1 MKNKILYIVVL
12 ISNVIFFSCNKVNGF
27 KIKGEAKN
35 FTSSKVYLEDIAD
48 VAPVIID
55 TTSIVNNKFE
65 LKNYAENGIY
75 RLRFGEDASN
85 TIFLYIEKKDDIALV
100 VNAKDLQNYTVKG
113 SKGSAAIQNLNK
125 DVKKYYT
132 KLDTAVA
139 VINRVP
145 ATKKDSAITIFN
157 QNKKAYI
164 EFLKSFIEKEPNNEV
179 ACFAL
184 NYFGNFATEEITYII
199 EEVDRL
205 HESSPNSKLINSWY
219 SQTNQYREEIKKQ
232 NQGGVAL
239 NSMAPNIVLQ
249 NPNGDTIQL
258 KDLKGNYVLVDFWAS
273 WCGPCRQ
280 ENPNVVRLYKQYHD
294 KGFEI
299 FSVSLDTNK
308 DQWLKAIKKD
318 GLIWKNHGCDF
329 GYWNSAPAQQYAVQS
344 IPATFLLDK
353 TGKVIAKNLRGE
365 QLAQKLAELY
375 PAQ

>member
-1 MKNKILYIVVL
+1 MRKLILYIVVL
-12 ISNVIFFSCNKVNGF
+12 ISSAAFISCNKINGF
-27 KIKGEAKN
+27 TIKGEVKN
-35 FTSSKVYLEDIAD
+35 VTSTKVYLED
-48 VAPVIID
+48 VASLSPVIID
-55 TTSIVNNKFE
+55 TTTISNNKFE

-75 RLRFGEDASN
+75 RLRFGEDATN
-85 TIFLYIEKKDDIALV
+85 AIFLYIDKKDAISIKVDQ
-100 VNAKDLQNYTVKG
+100 NDLQNYTVKG

-125 DVKKYYT
+125 EVKKYYT

-145 ATKKDSAITIFN
+145 ATKKDSAIAIFN
-157 QNKKAYI
+157 QEKKVYI
-164 EFLKSFIEKEPNNEV
+164 QYLKNFIEKEPNNEV

-184 NYFGNFATEEITYII
+184 NYFGNFGTEEITYII

-205 HESSPNSKLINSWY
+205 HEAAPNSKLINLWY
-219 SQTNQYREEIKKQ
+219 KNTNEYREQVKAN

-239 NSMAPNIVLQ
+239 NFMAPNIVLQ

-258 KDLKGNYVLVDFWAS
+258 KDLQGNYVLVDFWAS

-280 ENPNVVRLYKQYHD
+280 ENPNVVRLYKQYHE